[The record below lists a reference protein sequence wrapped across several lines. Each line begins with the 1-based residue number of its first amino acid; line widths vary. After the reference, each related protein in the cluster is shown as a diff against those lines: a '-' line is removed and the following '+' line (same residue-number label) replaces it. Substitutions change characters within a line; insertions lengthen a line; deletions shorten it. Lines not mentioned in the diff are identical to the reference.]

1 MQTCCLRS
9 NTQPLKVN
17 MKKMIRF
24 LSGIALLVTVSV
36 AQAQIYLE
44 ASLAAL
50 SAAESVQGIQY
61 EAKPWTFSGF
71 VGYQINPYLSVEG
84 YLGWGAGHAITTEN
98 GINYGEKFK
107 IDSSYGIFVKPRFA
121 ISNDMEL
128 FARLGYLQNNFSDSN
143 IDRTSFKSTQSSA
156 AIGVGANY
164 YLDNRT
170 YLMGSYMSYYK
181 KDGLSVNGFSVG
193 VGYKF

>member
-1 MQTCCLRS
+1 MQ
-9 NTQPLKVN
+9 
-17 MKKMIRF
+17 KMIRF
-24 LSGIALLVTVSV
+24 LSGIALLVTAVV

-50 SAAESVQGIQY
+50 SATESVQGIQY

-71 VGYQINPYLSVEG
+71 VGYQINPYLAVEG
-84 YLGWGAGHAITTEN
+84 YLGLGAGHAITTEN

-107 IDSSYGIFVKPRFA
+107 VDSSYGIFVKPRFA

-128 FARLGYLQNNFSDSN
+128 FARLGYLQNKFSDSN
-143 IDRTSFKSTQSSA
+143 IDRVSFKEAQSSV

-170 YLMGSYMSYYK
+170 YLTGSYMSYYK